1 MAAAKGNKYSTGRPK
16 GVPNKITQSVRERFV
31 EAFDRLQTDDD
42 VNLVAWATRNPDDF
56 YKLASKLIPLD
67 VAVQGGLTLNVIT
80 GVPSE
85 DGVED
90 LA

>member
-1 MAAAKGNKYSTGRPK
+1 MAAPKGNKFSTGRPK

-31 EAFDRLQTDDD
+31 EAFDKLQHDDD
-42 VNLVAWATRNPDDF
+42 VNLVAWAKNNPDDF

-80 GVPSE
+80 GVPAE
-85 DGVED
+85 DAED